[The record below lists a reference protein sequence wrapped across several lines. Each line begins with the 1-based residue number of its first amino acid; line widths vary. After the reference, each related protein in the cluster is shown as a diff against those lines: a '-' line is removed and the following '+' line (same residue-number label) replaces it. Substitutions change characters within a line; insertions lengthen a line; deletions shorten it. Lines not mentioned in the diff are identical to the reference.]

1 MKIFFYKSI
10 LVFVLF
16 ILAIHFSFGVIT
28 KQVKREYTNLI
39 SKEKVEHIK
48 NKIREELKNGAEK
61 KSLISSDDAE
71 LLNNFILKIKS
82 ELKKPKIN
90 NRTIHNPAI
99 FTSKYL
105 QE

>member
-16 ILAIHFSFGVIT
+16 ILAIHFSYGVIT
-28 KQVKREYTNLI
+28 KQIKREYTNLI

-61 KSLISSDDAE
+61 KSLISSDDAK

-82 ELKKPKIN
+82 ELEKTKNK
-90 NRTIHNPAI
+90 
-99 FTSKYL
+99 
-105 QE
+105 